1 MPHPFDE
8 QLIEDY
14 LNGDEESFEILIRR
28 WLGPV
33 YGFVYKY
40 VGGVQDAEDITQEIF
55 AKVWKNLRNFNRQKN
70 FKPWLFSIA
79 KNAALDFLKKKKTA
93 PFSEFENET
102 GENPLVESLA
112 DDSPLPSELSERAE
126 LSAKI
131 KAVFR
136 KLSPKYGAALSLYYY
151 GDMNFREIAQSLGEP
166 LNTVKSR
173 HRRAIAALEDIL
185 AEFRI

>member
-1 MPHPFDE
+1 MPYPFDE

-14 LNGDEESFEILIRR
+14 LNGDEKSFEILIRR

-40 VGGVQDAEDITQEIF
+40 VGGVQDAEDVTQEIF
-55 AKVWKNLRNFNRQKN
+55 AKVWKNLRNFDRQKN

-93 PFSEFENET
+93 PFSEFEDEEGN
-102 GENPLVESLA
+102 NFLIESLA
-112 DDSPLPSELSERAE
+112 DDSPLPSELAERAE
-126 LSAKI
+126 LSGKI
-131 KAVFR
+131 AEILK
-136 KLSPKYGAALSLYYY
+136 KLSPKYGMVLSLYYY
-151 GDMNFREIAQSLGEP
+151 GGMNFREIAQTLGEP

-173 HRRAIAALEDIL
+173 HRRAITALKIFFIEL
-185 AEFRI
+185 